1 MKDGGPIYP
10 VPHRLTSGRNL
21 LYHSEGMTLLQ
32 HYAGLAMQAIIIS
45 ERVNVQEDETQ
56 NEGVARTAFG
66 VAQAMLKAQEED

>member
-32 HYAGLAMQAIIIS
+32 HYAGLAMQEMIGLKREIHPY
-45 ERVNVQEDETQ
+45 EL
-56 NEGVARTAFG
+56 
-66 VAQAMLKAQEED
+66 AMAALEKAQYMIDAQIKVGMIKKD